1 MPITCKC
8 LELQV
13 LRGTLVRAHLEKS
26 ELFETENR
34 YWMGRMYYSTAQVE
48 KTIIGTD
55 MLNELHCLLN
65 LGDSTHLQILSDN
78 NSTVI
83 PLDYAPNSMML
94 PFPGALEVWA
104 VNKLD
109 CGLHDVPSVVIT
121 NNPPP
126 PTQPYPIKPEAL
138 EPIRETIK
146 KLKNSGIIVE
156 TQSFSQLRRVI
167 RRGA

>member
-1 MPITCKC
+1 MICRLYLKARVGGVACNILIDMGASVSITNITNIGLPITCKC

-13 LRGTLVRAHLEKS
+13 LRGILVRAHLDKS

-94 PFPGALEVWA
+94 PFPGAWSSA
-104 VNKLD
+104 
-109 CGLHDVPSVVIT
+109 
-121 NNPPP
+121 
-126 PTQPYPIKPEAL
+126 EA
-138 EPIRETIK
+138 
-146 KLKNSGIIVE
+146 
-156 TQSFSQLRRVI
+156 
-167 RRGA
+167 